1 MMNRRIDRRLVLIMG
16 IWQIIDGLITI
27 AFYGLG
33 NHLDLFGFN
42 SGNVAYLKQ
51 LDATYG
57 NIFLFVCSFGVV
69 LIGLGIVNILL
80 STKYIKDDQTHFK
93 MGIYLMIQGLLSYFI
108 LDIISLILGMTAGVL
123 LIAKNKSIRM
133 KKKLV

>member
-1 MMNRRIDRRLVLIMG
+1 MSRKMERRLVLIMG

-27 AFYGLG
+27 IFYGLG
-33 NHLDLFGFN
+33 NQLNLFGFS
-42 SGNVAYLKQ
+42 SGNVTYLKQ

-57 NIFLFVCSFGVV
+57 NIFLFVSSFGVV

-80 STKYIKDDQTHFK
+80 SKKYIKDDQIHFK
-93 MGIYLMIQGLLSYFI
+93 MGMYIMIQSLLSYFI
-108 LDIISLILGMTAGVL
+108 LDFISLILGMTAGVL
-123 LIAKNKSIRM
+123 LIAKNKSIRL